1 LEGFY
6 TLLNP
11 THMPF
16 INRIA
21 DLFFKTICLLFPAA
35 MVYIIMTDGDGCGD
49 LPRDFRFFPI
59 APSIAFGLSIIWSL
73 IDKQKPEYKKLAY
86 WLQIVTRY
94 FLAYIIMQYGAAK
107 VIDMQFSSSINGL
120 DTKVIDLGPMGLAW
134 AFFGF
139 SFKYEFFIGCF
150 QIVAAMLLLYRRTAT
165 LGAILMV
172 TIMANIVF
180 VNFSFNV
187 CVKFFSCTYL
197 VMAMYLLVDD
207 ARRLSDFFI
216 FNRVAQ
222 ARTYPELF
230 TKKLF
235 KRIFTALGI
244 LAFLGIIVYPVYDSY
259 RLKVKYSIGQHS
271 VVYGV
276 WTVDSVHASSAPLN
290 QQLNADSSGWKKI
303 IFENY
308 DNALFKSWK
317 NTRSSF
323 NYEVDTAKHTI
334 NMKQRFPDTTIVMK
348 VNYHLNKDT
357 LILNGTYNKDTVFA
371 KMRLQRRY
379 FIR

>member
-1 LEGFY
+1 
-6 TLLNP
+6 
-11 THMPF
+11 MPF
-16 INRIA
+16 TNRIT

-35 MVYIIMTDGDGCGD
+35 MVYIILTDGDGCGD
-49 LPRDFRFFPI
+49 LPRDFRFYPI
-59 APSIAFGLSIIWSL
+59 ASSIAFGLAIVWCF
-73 IDKQKPEYKKLAY
+73 IDKQKFPYKKLGY
-86 WLQIVTRY
+86 WLQILTRY

-107 VIDMQFSSSINGL
+107 VVDMQFSSSINGL

-150 QIVAAMLLLYRRTAT
+150 QIIAAILLLYRRTAT
-165 LGAILMV
+165 LGAVLMV

-180 VNFSFNV
+180 VNFSFDV

-197 VMAMYLLVDD
+197 VMALYLLVDD

-230 TKKLF
+230 AKNLF
-235 KRIFTALGI
+235 KKIFTILGI
-244 LAFLGIIVYPVYDSY
+244 LAFLGIIVYPVYDTY
-259 RLKVKYSIGQHS
+259 RSKVKYKIGQHT
-271 VVYGV
+271 VVYGL

-290 QQLNADSSGWKKI
+290 EKLNADSSGWKRI
-303 IFENY
+303 IFGDY
-308 DNALFKSWK
+308 DNVVVKSWK
-317 NTRSSF
+317 NTRGSF
-323 NYEVDTAKHTI
+323 NYAVDTAKHTI
-334 NMKQRFPDTTIVMK
+334 GMKQVFPDTTVVIKM
-348 VNYHLNKDT
+348 NYHLNKDT
-357 LILNGTYNKDTVFA
+357 LILNGTYNTDTIFA